1 MKIGFSLSPGGLL
14 LPYHMGVLHQ
24 LQQEAVIDSSTLVAG
39 SSAGS
44 IAAMAH
50 GCNIHPY
57 QVLDGTVDISETCQ
71 RKYGRAH
78 GKLLQ
83 QLEHHMER
91 LVGESQFE
99 HLQQHSNIGIAYTQV
114 FPQQQSHLQTSF
126 DSRDDLFRA
135 VKYSCMFPFYTAE
148 RPWLMD
154 TTVKSDR
161 QLLPRLMMDG
171 VFSVPWDRF
180 GCPILEDISLP
191 NNQDVDR
198 TVAISVLPQH
208 VLKWCANGMGSFST
222 ENCISP
228 SLGGDDANH
237 DLTIHLMRMA
247 VFPSTRQEL
256 TQLFDLG
263 GRDAEVWC
271 RQEERRQRQKEKR
284 KRQRRRILEKHMDS
298 ANAILV

>member
-1 MKIGFSLSPGGLL
+1 MKVGFSLSPGGLL

-24 LQQEAVIDSSTLVAG
+24 LQQEHVIDSSTPVAG

-44 IAAMAH
+44 IATMAH
-50 GCNIHPY
+50 GCGIHPY
-57 QVLDGTVDISETCQ
+57 QVLEGTVDISETCQ

-91 LVGESQFE
+91 LVGPSEFD

-114 FPQQQSHLQTSF
+114 FPRQQSYLQTSF
-126 DSRDDLFRA
+126 ASREDLFRA
-135 VKYSCMFPFYTAE
+135 VSYSCMFPFYTTE
-148 RPWLMD
+148 GPWLMD
-154 TTVKSDR
+154 TTVDSSR
-161 QLLPRLMMDG
+161 QLLPRFMMDG

-180 GCPILEDISLP
+180 GCPILEGM
-191 NNQDVDR
+191 NVDR

-208 VLKWCANGMGSFST
+208 VLKWCANGMGSFNK
-222 ENCISP
+222 EDCISP
-228 SLGGDDANH
+228 SVGGDESNH
-237 DLTIHLMRMA
+237 DLMIHLMRMA
-247 VFPSTRQEL
+247 VFPSSRQEL

-271 RQEERRQRQKEKR
+271 RKEERRQRQKEKR
-284 KRQRRRILEKHMDS
+284 KRQRQRILQGKS
-298 ANAILV
+298 IGASIGV